1 MDFILEIPN
10 NLSPEVCEDMIK
22 RFEKDDGKVRGLTAD
37 SNPDSPVKRSVD
49 LAISSIDDWKDI
61 DEYLHKQL
69 GEGIDKYMKHIRK
82 KAGTTPW
89 MAYKLEDTGYQIQ
102 KTTQYEYYSWHSDEM
117 LRTKR
122 IFTFLWYLNTLD
134 PFYEGGGTAFH
145 QSVGDGGKI
154 IKPEQGKLLL
164 FPATW
169 TYTHMGLPLV
179 TDKKNKYICTGWIH
193 ADDAI

>member
-1 MDFILEIPN
+1 MDFILEIPG

-22 RFEKDDGKVRGLTAD
+22 RFENDDRKVRGLTAD
-37 SNPDSPVKRSVD
+37 LNPDSAIKRSMD
-49 LAISSIDDWKDI
+49 LAVSSFDEWKDI

-69 GEGIDKYMKHIRK
+69 NEGIDKYKEHIRK
-82 KAGTTPW
+82 KCGTTSW
-89 MAYKLEDTGYQIQ
+89 MKYSLEDSGYQIQ
-102 KTTQYEYYSWHSDEM
+102 KTTRGEYYSWHDDGM

-134 PFYEGGGTAFH
+134 PLEHGGGTAFH
-145 QSVGDGGKI
+145 PSIAGGKI

-169 TYTHMGLPLV
+169 TYIHSGMPVAT
-179 TDKKNKYICTGWIH
+179 KNKDKYICTGWIH
-193 ADDAI
+193 APDAI